1 MQFDIAR
8 YQSLVRPVD
17 VSDIDLDD
25 FRRQPLDADS
35 LRCLRYMHDVEYH
48 TVCYLRDLLV
58 TSAHA
63 DPEIT
68 TFLTFWAY
76 EEFWHGE
83 AIASV
88 LAAHGEPAGAA
99 RVGELRAGRRARDR
113 VSPIVSTTASALLGR
128 RMPAVHMAWGAINE
142 WTTQAGYARL
152 AQRSDHPTLQTL
164 LRRIMTQEGRHID
177 FYASQAQ
184 RRLDGDRRSQAVCR
198 FALAHFWRPVG
209 SGVVASSETDFLV
222 RHLFGGSEGLA
233 VADRIDRRIDRLPG
247 LSGLGLARHA
257 VLVVEPEAA
266 TRSARSA
273 RSTPPTEIATGA
285 FSDRR
290 VARAA

>member
-17 VSDIDLDD
+17 VSDIDFDD
-25 FRRQPLDADS
+25 FRRQPLDAES

-88 LAAHGEPAGAA
+88 LAAHGEPAGAT

-113 VSPIVSTTASALLGR
+113 VSPIVATMASALLGR
-128 RMPAVHMAWGAINE
+128 TMPAVHMAWGAINE

-152 AQRSDHPTLQTL
+152 AQRADHRTLQTL

-184 RRLDGDRRSQAVCR
+184 HRLEGDRRSQAVCR
-198 FALAHFWRPVG
+198 YALAHLWRPVG
-209 SGVVASSETDFLV
+209 SGVVASAETDFLV
-222 RHLFGGSEGLA
+222 RHLFGGPEGLA
-233 VADRIDRRIDRLPG
+233 VADRIDRRVDRLPG
-247 LSGLGLARHA
+247 LCGLGLARRA
-257 VLVVEPEAA
+257 VLAVEPAEANEW
-266 TRSARSA
+266 TCGVERSV
-273 RSTPPTEIATGA
+273 GA
-285 FSDRR
+285 LSERR
-290 VARAA
+290 LARAA